1 MKKIK
6 AKNEKEKEKKVVSE
20 QLHEILLVTFAA
32 VIIFMLLFKTMFL

>member
-6 AKNEKEKEKKVVSE
+6 TKKVKEKKVVSE

-32 VIIFMLLFKTMFL
+32 VIILMLVFKTMFL

>member
-6 AKNEKEKEKKVVSE
+6 AKKVKEKKVVSE
-20 QLHEILLVTFAA
+20 QLHEILLVAFAA